1 MDQEMIN
8 QRIVKIWDWLGDR
21 EVFFCRD
28 KGNVFSNC
36 PRQMIKCIDFMAVKG
51 RSLFLRLKDEQTC
64 EANGMCDFMENIAG
78 ADTFEMDRDK
88 VMEIHM
94 FQDDGDDI
102 NIIELVKFHK
112 QSEIGDIQILIQG
125 GVKV

>member
-1 MDQEMIN
+1 
-8 QRIVKIWDWLGDR
+8 
-21 EVFFCRD
+21 
-28 KGNVFSNC
+28 
-36 PRQMIKCIDFMAVKG
+36 
-51 RSLFLRLKDEQTC
+51 
-64 EANGMCDFMENIAG
+64 
-78 ADTFEMDRDK
+78 MDRDK

-102 NIIELVKFHK
+102 DIIEIVKFHK

>member
-1 MDQEMIN
+1 
-8 QRIVKIWDWLGDR
+8 
-21 EVFFCRD
+21 
-28 KGNVFSNC
+28 
-36 PRQMIKCIDFMAVKG
+36 MIKCIDFMAVKG

-64 EANGMCDFMENIAG
+64 EANGVCDFMENIAG

-94 FQDDGDDI
+94 FQDDGGDI
-102 NIIELVKFHK
+102 DIIEIDNVP
-112 QSEIGDIQILIQG
+112 QSELGDVQILIQG